1 MTANATT
8 ARLPRWSSAVL
19 VTASDIAPL
28 APVATAT
35 LEWHHDRARF
45 LLDLDDMLDQA
56 PAAAARRALLAQL
69 TPDLAQ

>member
-8 ARLPRWSSAVL
+8 ARLREWSSAVSAM
-19 VTASDIAPL
+19 ASDIAPM

-45 LLDLDDMLDQA
+45 LLDLDDMLDQV
-56 PAAAARRALLAQL
+56 PAAAACRALLAQL